1 MLTINFEPPI
11 KTRFVWLRAQYAL
24 DLRWV
29 RLWLL
34 SAGYIRNQ
42 EFYIPVYLKLDIH
55 RERVCLCFSA
65 RDIYI
70 RVFTDLRHLMIDIQQ
85 VRTWILFLLEI
96 YCIFSP
102 FHFIVIRRVE
112 NTVKDVIMENY
123 NDVSRCSSG
132 INLQLFHSI
141 SFYLFVLCKRYTDM
155 FTILEIMDFIVLF
168 VHGDVVWLFS
178 KRLIFSFISTI
189 IDLEGIVLF
198 STKIYY
204 ENVICDIVK
213 CFPLIDYHFL
223 GTCISIRNSMFMYID
238 LYW

>member
-1 MLTINFEPPI
+1 MRGVWVRVCVCGCVCVCLCVSIIIVYVLNGFEVFDNQGMFTINFEPPI

-55 RERVCLCFSA
+55 RVRLSLCFSA

-96 YCIFSP
+96 YCIFFS
-102 FHFIVIRRVE
+102 F
-112 NTVKDVIMENY
+112 
-123 NDVSRCSSG
+123 S
-132 INLQLFHSI
+132 FHSHQ
-141 SFYLFVLCKRYTDM
+141 KGGKHRERRYYGK
-155 FTILEIMDFIVLF
+155 L
-168 VHGDVVWLFS
+168 
-178 KRLIFSFISTI
+178 
-189 IDLEGIVLF
+189 
-198 STKIYY
+198 
-204 ENVICDIVK
+204 
-213 CFPLIDYHFL
+213 
-223 GTCISIRNSMFMYID
+223 
-238 LYW
+238 